1 MNNWVYPKNEN
12 IGQQY
17 LFKTSTDEVLAKL
30 RVSHDDARRWLDK
43 GWVSFDVGEVFELEP
58 PLEGELKFIAA
69 IARSGLNDALVNRLL
84 SYLEKPYRYN
94 PDSIAYS
101 FEHGWVSPP
110 AEQDPFEVIEENIE
124 DWLTSLVEENE
135 TRRLR
140 QLHER
145 LTELL
150 EEAESDDDEEA
161 EV

>member
-1 MNNWVYPKNEN
+1 MNNWAYPKNEN
-12 IGQQY
+12 TGQQY

-43 GWVSFDVGEVFELEP
+43 GWVSFDVCELEP
-58 PLEGELKFIAA
+58 PLEAECRFIAA

-84 SYLEKPYRYN
+84 SSLEKPYRYD

-110 AEQDPFEVIEENIE
+110 AEQEPFDVIEENIE
-124 DWLTSLVEENE
+124 DWLTSLVEEGE
-135 TRRLR
+135 TERLR
-140 QLHER
+140 QLHKR
-145 LTELL
+145 ITELL